1 MNDILGPNFDTTVK
15 RMKNILYLASKS
27 SSRKKLLE
35 RAGISFEVLEQDADE
50 SQCDWGMPLR
60 QVVESIAKHKMNHV
74 IMPQAVEGQ
83 MLFVLTADTLSID
96 TTGAISG
103 KPADMQ
109 DALAKIKAARG
120 GINRCGT
127 AFCIQK
133 KMFKNGTWNLLQ
145 ESLGY
150 AEATYEFDVPDIY
163 MHEYIKN
170 SGALEAAG
178 AIKIEDGPQFL
189 KSVNGSYTAII
200 GLPMYEVFTTLQHM
214 GFFEVST

>member
-1 MNDILGPNFDTTVK
+1 
-15 RMKNILYLASKS
+15 MKNILYLASKS
-27 SSRKKLLE
+27 ASRKKLLE
-35 RAGISFEVLEQDADE
+35 RAGIAFEVLEQDADE

-60 QVVESIAKHKMNHV
+60 RVVESIATHKMEHV
-74 IMPQAVEGQ
+74 ILPQVTNGQ
-83 MLFVLTADTLSID
+83 IIFVLTADTLSID

-103 KPADMQ
+103 KPADMH
-109 DALAKIKAARG
+109 DAVAKVKAAHG
-120 GINRCGT
+120 GLNRCGT

-133 KMFKNGTWNLLQ
+133 KIFQNGSWTLLQ

-150 AEATYEFDVPDIY
+150 AEATYEFEVPDEY
-163 MHEYIKN
+163 VHEYIQS

-200 GLPMYEVFTTLQHM
+200 GLPMYEVFNTLMHM
-214 GFFEVST
+214 GFFEQKTIS